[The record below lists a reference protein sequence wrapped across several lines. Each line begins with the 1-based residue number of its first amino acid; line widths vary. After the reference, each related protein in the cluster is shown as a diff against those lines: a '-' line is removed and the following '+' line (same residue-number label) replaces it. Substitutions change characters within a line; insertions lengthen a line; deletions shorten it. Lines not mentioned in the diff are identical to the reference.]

1 MRVVL
6 AVMAIAAL
14 PTGLLAA
21 QDAKLVEKGQQVYT
35 AQKCSVCHS
44 VADKGNKKGAL
55 DDVGS
60 KLTAAEIHEWLV
72 HPAEMTA
79 KAKATRKPPMKS
91 YDKLP
96 KEDLD
101 ALVAY
106 LSSLKK

>member
-6 AVMAIAAL
+6 VVMALAMVPA
-14 PTGLLAA
+14 GLLAA
-21 QDAKLVEKGQQVYT
+21 QDAKMIEKGQQVYT

-55 DDVGS
+55 DDVGT

-72 HPAEMTA
+72 NPVEMTA
-79 KAKATRKPPMKS
+79 KAKSTRKPPMKA